1 MRIKWLGFFLKLC
14 VCGGSHLTSD
24 LQVSSLVDKFS
35 VLMVLSLHFQ
45 LGESF
50 DDLLHFLS
58 FKIHGSLILFSCC
71 KSWDERFL
79 LSCSFGIS
87 FLIDFFLYLSKIK

>member
-1 MRIKWLGFFLKLC
+1 M
-14 VCGGSHLTSD
+14 CGGSHLTSD

-79 LSCSFGIS
+79 LSRSCLFFNRSFSLPIKN
-87 FLIDFFLYLSKIK
+87 KIKMKGS